1 MHQDK
6 TKPGLNRPVLTF
18 WIIGFFAFIWVLLRS
33 GTNPKRLTYP
43 CQQTLYPIASSWF
56 IAVLALIGG
65 SYILKKYARLTAGG
79 LILVITGY
87 FLAVFVDAG
96 QGMGIAFFMP
106 HNAKVH
112 VNLPVWEVNNPV
124 SKIFAINDI
133 PPTSG
138 SLSAGDTTVPNSHLS
153 DPAMDT
159 LFLMMESKGEY
170 LHKTIAHP
178 NGIAG
183 PDDVVIIKGNFQ
195 WESRCGTNTDRIK
208 GLIHQLLL
216 HPNGFNGEILVCDN
230 TQNLG
235 SGINHQDNNSE
246 DPNQSIIDV
255 VNTFYTKGH
264 KVYLLNWNTLYAI
277 VADEY
282 MQNDMNDGYVYEP
295 STKISYPK
303 FRTPSG
309 NHFISLR
316 YGIWDTISS
325 TYDHDKLVI
334 IDFPVL
340 KAHSAAG
347 ATIAIKN
354 WVGVLTTAYN
364 TERYGGFTQMH
375 DDYFFGA
382 YALIAQV
389 MAVTYPKLSIV
400 DAAWTNT
407 YLENDLNTLVET
419 ECLLASTDPVALDWY
434 ASKFILT
441 PIANYPLK
449 TNPDNMGGTFNVN
462 LTAWADYL
470 KNTAGFPVTMDSN
483 EISVY
488 DRSAL
493 ITTGLIH
500 ELPEDPG
507 ITLACYQNAEGN
519 LKIRINAKKPQVVS
533 VRILDLNGKVV
544 ATILEGKHVA
554 EVIHLDC
561 STSGYCPGV
570 YLVNLY
576 NGKSNVT
583 QKILIAR

>member
-1 MHQDK
+1 
-6 TKPGLNRPVLTF
+6 
-18 WIIGFFAFIWVLLRS
+18 VLLRS

-255 VNTFYTKGH
+255 VNTFYAKGH
-264 KVYLLNWNTLYAI
+264 KVY
-277 VADEY
+277 
-282 MQNDMNDGYVYEP
+282 
-295 STKISYPK
+295 
-303 FRTPSG
+303 
-309 NHFISLR
+309 
-316 YGIWDTISS
+316 
-325 TYDHDKLVI
+325 
-334 IDFPVL
+334 
-340 KAHSAAG
+340 
-347 ATIAIKN
+347 
-354 WVGVLTTAYN
+354 
-364 TERYGGFTQMH
+364 
-375 DDYFFGA
+375 
-382 YALIAQV
+382 
-389 MAVTYPKLSIV
+389 
-400 DAAWTNT
+400 
-407 YLENDLNTLVET
+407 
-419 ECLLASTDPVALDWY
+419 C
-434 ASKFILT
+434 
-441 PIANYPLK
+441 
-449 TNPDNMGGTFNVN
+449 
-462 LTAWADYL
+462 
-470 KNTAGFPVTMDSN
+470 
-483 EISVY
+483 
-488 DRSAL
+488 
-493 ITTGLIH
+493 
-500 ELPEDPG
+500 
-507 ITLACYQNAEGN
+507 
-519 LKIRINAKKPQVVS
+519 
-533 VRILDLNGKVV
+533 
-544 ATILEGKHVA
+544 
-554 EVIHLDC
+554 
-561 STSGYCPGV
+561 
-570 YLVNLY
+570 
-576 NGKSNVT
+576 
-583 QKILIAR
+583 